1 MACKLWPGLADKAS
15 ERAAASAAS
24 LTRPGRWAAFR
35 STLAGADHRV
45 VQPWIGCV
53 QAPVLVV
60 IGEAGPDWKGP
71 FGGGPVGRIQ
81 LRRCRH
87 GHSPR
92 RRPRPD
98 VGKARRCGRALAS
111 AFWAE
116 SAGMVRRRSEIML
129 VADTDH
135 ARPGPGGCRSRTLPG
150 LAGFRVFGWGGRII
164 RPGRASPLRGRPTGV
179 QLAQSLSAPPR
190 KPD

>member
-1 MACKLWPGLADKAS
+1 MACKLWPGLADKES

-135 ARPGPGGCRSRTLPG
+135 ARVAVGRELFRGWRAFAF
-150 LAGFRVFGWGGRII
+150 LAGVEGLFGPDGPHPFGAAL
-164 RPGRASPLRGRPTGV
+164 RAFNWLK
-179 QLAQSLSAPPR
+179 A
-190 KPD
+190 